1 MRFIRLSFKKKN
13 KTKKTYMYRPQQVLH
28 LKLKI
33 YFDSTFSLV
42 YELTGCLN
50 SYILCLQ
57 TKITMSVTKLSKSTM
72 KKSTFTPTTPREL
85 WCGPECQDSHGK
97 CYVYIKDQFKKK
109 IFCPL
114 LAQYLN
120 F

>member
-42 YELTGCLN
+42 SELTGCLN

-97 CYVYIKDQFKKK
+97 CYVYIKDQFLKK
-109 IFCPL
+109 
-114 LAQYLN
+114 
-120 F
+120 